1 VSSSSTD
8 AVRSGERT
16 LLERVAAGDPD
27 AVRGCLDRF
36 GGLVWTLS
44 RRALAT
50 RSEADDAVQ
59 DIFVDVWRSAGRYD
73 PSIASESAFVAM
85 IARRRLIDRQRRSGR
100 RPKEEAI
107 GERVSVDT
115 TPPETPASA
124 DDDVRAASEAFK
136 QLSEDQ
142 QRVLRLSIHHGL
154 SHEKIARATD
164 LPLGTVKTHARRGL
178 IKLRELMGGASDAGP
193 GQDGS
198 REGGR

>member
-1 VSSSSTD
+1 
-8 AVRSGERT
+8 
-16 LLERVAAGDPD
+16 
-27 AVRGCLDRF
+27 
-36 GGLVWTLS
+36 
-44 RRALAT
+44 
-50 RSEADDAVQ
+50 
-59 DIFVDVWRSAGRYD
+59 
-73 PSIASESAFVAM
+73 
-85 IARRRLIDRQRRSGR
+85 
-100 RPKEEAI
+100 
-107 GERVSVDT
+107 VDT